1 MVPAFGR
8 LRTFSGMPVGS
19 DTKHAAALVDIIAK
33 THISRKRRIDVPPF
47 VAGSFSCWP
56 QIGLGCHPCRCVQL
70 GKIPHLLFWPV
81 L

>member
-33 THISRKRRIDVPPF
+33 THISRKRRIDVPRLLLAVSHVGLKLAS
-47 VAGSFSCWP
+47 VA
-56 QIGLGCHPCRCVQL
+56 IL
-70 GKIPHLLFWPV
+70 GKD
-81 L
+81 

>member
-33 THISRKRRIDVPPF
+33 THISRKRRIDVP
-47 VAGSFSCWP
+47 VRLLLAVSH
-56 QIGLGCHPCRCVQL
+56 IGLKLASVAIL
-70 GKIPHLLFWPV
+70 GKD
-81 L
+81 